1 MSILSFSKAGF
12 KTRSLEEK
20 VNVGEQGARRRVASS
35 QFEERSKKTDN
46 VEPQRLVVKKSGFYL
61 EYNEK

>member
-1 MSILSFSKAGF
+1 MW
-12 KTRSLEEK
+12 
-20 VNVGEQGARRRVASS
+20 VNREQGEESQAVSLKREARK
-35 QFEERSKKTDN
+35 QDN